1 MLCCAAREIL
11 VPCPGI
17 KPGPRRWKH
26 QLSLNPGTTRDA
38 LSNFRFTEK
47 LSYRAESSWTLL
59 HSPPQVPLLPAFA
72 MVCPVHFCTPLPRFR
87 YYQRSQWCGTVF
99 TSDTPLLVRYWSSHS
114 LFCASSGFWSMC
126 DDVYPL
132 LPRLTDSL
140 TARKR
145 LRALPVHPSL
155 PLVAGSRWSSC
166 CLRSFASLRMSF
178 SWNHT
183 VRSVF
188 ILASFT

>member
-72 MVCPVHFCTPLPRFR
+72 MVWDSVYKWHTITGTLLEFTLFVLCILWVLINVWRCVSTVTASHRQSHCPETPPC
-87 YYQRSQWCGTVF
+87 SAC
-99 TSDTPLLVRYWSSHS
+99 S
-114 LFCASSGFWSMC
+114 
-126 DDVYPL
+126 
-132 LPRLTDSL
+132 
-140 TARKR
+140 
-145 LRALPVHPSL
+145 SL
-155 PLVAGSRWSSC
+155 PPPGCRQPLVFLLSP
-166 CLRSFASLRMSF
+166 
-178 SWNHT
+178 
-183 VRSVF
+183 
-188 ILASFT
+188 